1 MTNKEMWAVGLFAIF
16 FLSSID
22 VALTSIDITILNPVY
37 GNFSVMEIRISAIVC
52 FVGGLILW
60 YLPKQPKE

>member
-22 VALTSIDITILNPVY
+22 VALTGIGITILNPVY
-37 GNFSVMEIRISAIVC
+37 GNFTAMETRLAAMIC
-52 FVGGLILW
+52 LVGGLILW
-60 YLPKQPKE
+60 YLPEKPKA